1 MSRKS
6 WRLVLSAAAEA
17 DLANIAAWTAET
29 FGVRQADVYVDALLD
44 CVEELAANP
53 FIERSRPRDEIAPGL
68 RSLHMTKPRRRGR
81 HFILY
86 RAEDDVLTIVRILH
100 DSMEMTRHLP

>member
-1 MSRKS
+1 MSRQT

-29 FGVRQADVYVDALLD
+29 FGARQAEVYADALLD
-44 CVEELAANP
+44 CVDELTANP
-53 FIERSRPRDEIAPGL
+53 FLERSRARDEIAPGL
-68 RSLHMTKPRRRGR
+68 RSLHMSKSGRRGR

-86 RAEDDVLTIVRILH
+86 RAEDGALTIVRILH
-100 DSMEMTRHLP
+100 ESMEMERHLP